1 VSPCGLAIQ
10 IKKYLKSKR
19 RIMETQMFHH
29 AKIYQSSKNT
39 LKETKNPSTYYNS
52 ITYPKFEHKPKYH
65 QAVI

>member
-1 VSPCGLAIQ
+1 
-10 IKKYLKSKR
+10 
-19 RIMETQMFHH
+19 MFHH